1 MEKIT
6 NLKIKAKYAT
16 YSDDLI
22 NDFYIPVLSNSI
34 SYKRAVGYFSSSAL
48 IEYAKGLKTFIKNKG
63 KMKLLMSPFL
73 YGNDYNQIKDAF
85 NEDHLLNNIES
96 IFQSYLDADQYS
108 KISAKILFYLIK
120 LGYLQIKIAIP
131 RNHRG
136 IFHEKIA
143 VFEDYEGNK
152 LVISGSNNETQNAFT
167 FNSESFSAFCS
178 WKTGQLEYVAI
189 HEYDFDYLWEDKN
202 SNVIVRDVKYALSNK
217 ILTQLNT
224 NESLENLFKELDGF
238 ISVTGTNQPSNF
250 DSDNLPFK
258 LYSYQSDAIEKWRAN
273 NNLGI
278 FKFATGSGKTKTA
291 IKLVSDIQREGN
303 QFTII
308 VVPDKTLNHQWAFEL
323 REYNWSIIQCFSDND
338 SWLVQIKD
346 QIDVGLIDKSR
357 KLNIVVTL
365 DTFFGERFQ
374 QQLKKLK
381 NNYLLVVD
389 ECHTWGTNAIL
400 SKLPNASMKLGL
412 SATPELHFSAIK
424 THKLLEYFGGIVS
437 KYSIEDAMNEDK
449 LVRYNYYPIIISLN
463 EIEREQYK
471 NLTQKIIKSL
481 GYDPG
486 EMGDPEKNP
495 FLEQLL
501 FKRSRII
508 YGANNKLKK
517 LVDLVNNLKNNGS
530 LKNLLIYCG
539 ATSYNEDYSKDV
551 NDDAQTQIE
560 KVNALL
566 NKEGII
572 FAQYTSKE
580 NEFEKKAALDAFK
593 NGTYATLVAIRC
605 LDEGVNI
612 PQVERAIILSSSTN
626 PREFIQR
633 RGRIL
638 RPHQGK
644 KQSEIYDFIVLD
656 KEYKSLNKKELERF
670 FEFAR
675 ISINQVENIEFYDKL
690 ISEYGGNIH
699 G

>member
-1 MEKIT
+1 MEKLN
-6 NLKIKAKYAT
+6 NLQIKAKYAT

-22 NDFYIPVLSNSI
+22 NDFYVPVLSNSV

-48 IEYAKGLKTFIKNKG
+48 IEYAKGLKNFIKNEG
-63 KMKLLMSPFL
+63 RMKLLMSPFL

-85 NEDHLLNNIES
+85 NEEYQLNNLES
-96 IFQSYLDADQYS
+96 IFQSYLDSDQYS
-108 KISAKILFYLIK
+108 KISAQILFYLIK

-136 IFHEKIA
+136 LFHEKIA
-143 VFEDYEGNK
+143 VFEDIEGNK
-152 LVISGSNNETQNAFT
+152 VVISGSNNETQNAFA

-178 WKTGQLEYVAI
+178 WKTGQLEYVVI

-217 ILTQLNT
+217 LLTQLNT
-224 NESLENLFKELDGF
+224 NESLEDLFKELEGF
-238 ISVTGTNQPSNF
+238 ISTTVTNQPSNI
-250 DSDNLPFK
+250 DSKNLPFK
-258 LYSYQSDAIEKWRAN
+258 LYGYQSDAIEKWRAN

-278 FKFATGSGKTKTA
+278 FKFATGAGKTKTA
-291 IKLVSDIQREGN
+291 IKLISDLQSEGN

-308 VVPDKTLNHQWAFEL
+308 VVPDKTLNHQWAIEL

-346 QIDVGLIDKSR
+346 QIDVGLVDKSR
-357 KLNIVVTL
+357 KLNVVVTL

-381 NNYLLVVD
+381 SNYLLVVD
-389 ECHTWGTNAIL
+389 ECHTWGTNTIL
-400 SKLPNASMKLGL
+400 SNLPNALMRLGL
-412 SATPELHFSAIK
+412 SATPELHFSEIK

-449 LVRYNYYPIIISLN
+449 LVRYNYYPIIVSLN
-463 EIEREQYK
+463 DIEREQYS

-495 FLEQLL
+495 FLEQFL

-508 YGANNKLKK
+508 YGANNKLNK
-517 LVDLVNNLKNNGS
+517 LLELVNNLKNSNS

-560 KVNALL
+560 KVNTLL
-566 NKEGII
+566 SKQGII

-580 NEFEKKAALDAFK
+580 NEFEKKAALEAFK
-593 NGTYATLVAIRC
+593 NGTYATLVAIKC

-644 KQSEIYDFIVLD
+644 KESEIFDFIVLD

-675 ISINQVENIEFYDKL
+675 ISINREENMKLYDKL
-690 ISEYGGNIH
+690 NSEYGGNIH